1 MTTRLAVHL
10 LSPALAILILDP
22 TSLRAEVGGAGQH
35 LTNSRPAPKITPG
48 IDPAAATLAQEVT
61 TKLSSA
67 QTLRL
72 TAKHKLDAR
81 LGVGARLENGPLVIT
96 IKRPNQFYAVQQAGG
111 ETREIAYDGR
121 TLCLIHPGP
130 KHHALEP
137 LKAASISQF
146 ANRMDDRFGFRPPVA
161 ELLASDFDTQIF
173 LNVTSAKVTGVE
185 WVGWTRCE
193 RLQYEQ
199 QGITGDIWIGKKDL
213 LPRRYLLTFTDLP
226 GKPTWDVR
234 LTKWELNVPVDE
246 SLFSRRPAAD
256 SQRLQMLKSR

>member
-1 MTTRLAVHL
+1 MKYIAPACYRMIPLML
-10 LSPALAILILDP
+10 LSWV
-22 TSLRAEVGGAGQH
+22 TSSIA
-35 LTNSRPAPKITPG
+35 APKAAPG

-61 TKLSSA
+61 TKLSGA
-67 QTLRL
+67 QTIRL
-72 TAKHKLDAR
+72 TAKHKLDPK
-81 LGVGARLENGPLVIT
+81 LGVGARLKNGPLVIT
-96 IKRPNQFYAVQQAGG
+96 VKRPNQFYAVQQAGE
-111 ETREIAYDGR
+111 ETREIAYDGK

-146 ANRMDDRFGFRPPVA
+146 ADRVDDRFGFRPPVA
-161 ELLASDFDTQIF
+161 ELLVSDFDTQIF

-193 RLQYEQ
+193 RLHYKQ
-199 QGITGDIWIGKKDL
+199 QGITGDIWIGKKDR
-213 LPRRYLLTFTDLP
+213 LPRRYLLTFTGLP
-226 GKPTWDVR
+226 GNPTWDVL

-246 SLFSRRPAAD
+246 SLFSKRPPAD